1 MDSSGV
7 RISGVSKQ
15 TKEGNNM
22 KRILAYL
29 TMVTWTSTALAA
41 STTLKQIDNIQNST
55 GGSAIAVPSVGATFA
70 SDSNTLT
77 FTNKTMSGA
86 SNTFSN
92 IPVGAIGNGS
102 VLSGTNTGD
111 VTIAAFGST
120 PNAFGLSLSG
130 QAINLQPADATHPGG
145 LSIADWNTFNGKQAA
160 GNYITALTGDVTA
173 AGPGSAAA
181 TLATVNGNVGSFT
194 SANITVNAKGLITA
208 ASSGSSSTPAI
219 NGGSGSPQAVTAAGG
234 ISLSGI
240 AYNNF
245 VWVVGSPAAVIV
257 TATPSI
263 TACTLDGQRLTVI
276 GTDATKTVKLQDDAS
291 LSGSGL
297 FLNGPVILGLYK
309 VISLHCDV
317 TLGAWVEDSR
327 SY

>member
-1 MDSSGV
+1 
-7 RISGVSKQ
+7 
-15 TKEGNNM
+15 M

-29 TMVTWTSTALAA
+29 TMVTWTSTAFAG

-130 QAINLQPADATHPGG
+130 QALNIQPADATHPGG
-145 LSIADWNTFNGKQAA
+145 ISISDWNTFNNKLSS
-160 GNYITALTGDVTA
+160 ALTQNHIFVGNASNVATDVAMSGDATIVA
-173 AGPGSAAA
+173 SGAL

-208 ASSGSSSTPAI
+208 ASSGASSTPAI

-245 VWVVGSPAAVIV
+245 VWVVGSPGAVIV